1 MFKKILCFAFL
12 FLTLISVVNAAVNFP
27 ITIADDKTI
36 NIAFVDEDGDDFDV
50 SSYTFQ
56 AYLKDNRTDTDAN
69 AAVTIPTS
77 SFTVSGN
84 DASFTLSSANNT
96 RSEGVDYLDVR
107 MFDGS
112 GNRTKVF
119 FAKVSYI
126 LSESGN
132 STALTT
138 TVGSTDLTVTIT
150 HASGQVAVANVMTAK
165 GDLLAGSASGAY
177 VIVPA
182 GTNGQFLKADS
193 TVTAGVTWATAS
205 GAGDMLQATYDPAG
219 IAEQL
224 AGLTASQTLANKE
237 LTTPTISS
245 FVNATHDHS
254 DNAGGGTIA
263 HTDLTSIGT
272 NTHVQIDTHIASSNI
287 HFTEAAIDHT
297 AITNIGSNSHA
308 AIDTHIASSNIHFLQ
323 SAISITE
330 SQVSDLDH
338 VDSVHRALTNNPHSV
353 DETDIL
359 PSQTG
364 NTGKY
369 LTTNGSASSWAA
381 VAGGFT
387 SFTVTGNSG
396 TSQEISDGNTLSILG
411 GTGITA
417 VVGATDTVTLNT
429 VDAEIDH
436 DSLLNFASNEHFTEA
451 SIDHANIQSIGT
463 NSHTA
468 IDTHIA
474 SSNIHFLQSAIS
486 ITESQ
491 VSDLDH
497 VDSVHRALTNNPHS
511 VDETDILPDQSGNSG
526 KYLTTNGSSS
536 SWAAPGDVVGP
547 GSSTDHA
554 IVRWNSITGTS
565 VLDSNVTVDDS
576 GSINVPSGQAYK
588 INGTAITATTE
599 TLTNK
604 TLTQPVITLKQGS
617 APSNTAEG
625 TIEWDT
631 DDDIICIGDGT
642 NTRKFSDEQF
652 LIVAASDETTDLTTG
667 TAKVTFRFPPYAC
680 TLIEVGANVITA
692 PVGSTITVDVNEGGT
707 TVLSTKI
714 TIDASEKT
722 SETAATP
729 PVISDSSIATDAEM
743 TIDIDQIG
751 SSTAGKGLKVWFRYR
766 RT

>member
-177 VIVPA
+177 VIVPV

-364 NTGKY
+364 NSGKY

-468 IDTHIA
+468 IDTHI
-474 SSNIHFLQSAIS
+474 SSTNIHFLESAINHTN
-486 ITESQ
+486 IIAGDG
-491 VSDLDH
+491 SDH
-497 VDSVHRALTNNPHS
+497 TF
-511 VDETDILPDQSGNSG
+511 IDQSLTTSSSVTFNTVYASQQIYTAASSNATTTDNVTIDFNEGESHSIDLESAGGNLDITLSNIVTGNSYIIELIQG
-526 KYLTTNGSSS
+526 ATEREIATISPAVEWLDGTTAN
-536 SWAAPGDVVGP
+536 
-547 GSSTDHA
+547 
-554 IVRWNSITGTS
+554 
-565 VLDSNVTVDDS
+565 
-576 GSINVPSGQAYK
+576 
-588 INGTAITATTE
+588 ITATE
-599 TLTNK
+599 N
-604 TLTQPVITLKQGS
+604 
-617 APSNTAEG
+617 A
-625 TIEWDT
+625 
-631 DDDIICIGDGT
+631 
-642 NTRKFSDEQF
+642 
-652 LIVAASDETTDLTTG
+652 
-667 TAKVTFRFPPYAC
+667 
-680 TLIEVGANVITA
+680 
-692 PVGSTITVDVNEGGT
+692 T
-707 TVLSTKI
+707 TV
-714 TIDASEKT
+714 
-722 SETAATP
+722 
-729 PVISDSSIATDAEM
+729 
-743 TIDIDQIG
+743 IG
-751 SSTAGKGLKVWFRYR
+751 IWKSPSGAIKANYADYY
-766 RT
+766 